1 MIEVNDNIK
10 KLRKGN
16 IVVYDIDFLLDN
28 LAREVYLLES
38 YRQHKNHPVNFTTDD
53 DELMANVNNLLEK
66 GEVQNGC
73 GI

>member
-10 KLRKGN
+10 KMRKGN

-38 YRQHKNHPVNFTTDD
+38 YRQHKNHPVIFTN
-53 DELMANVNNLLEK
+53 DESITSDSTLVKK
-66 GEVQNGC
+66 GEVQNGS
-73 GI
+73 GV